1 MCVPVT
7 PPFTQELREDC
18 TAFRILTLSSLFFL
32 SSLPLPFSLLSFPQ
46 GLSHLMMSEQG
57 RCFLLVGLQLPELLA
72 FLPLAGRSE
81 PHCRWQAICCL
92 SFLLWQR
99 GHPVVGGTF
108 PCASWFPAPI
118 NPLASSF
125 CTAICHR
132 AWPCWAA
139 SKREA

>member
-1 MCVPVT
+1 MCPCHST
-7 PPFTQELREDC
+7 FC
-18 TAFRILTLSSLFFL
+18 TRIKRRLYCIQNFNFVFSLFPFFPP
-32 SSLPLPFSLLSFPQ
+32 LPLSLLFFPQ

-72 FLPLAGRSE
+72 FVPLAGCSE
-81 PHCRWQAICCL
+81 PHRRWQAICCL

-108 PCASWFPAPI
+108 PCASWFPTPI
-118 NPLASSF
+118 NPSASPF

-132 AWPCWAA
+132 AWPRRAA
-139 SKREA
+139 SEREA